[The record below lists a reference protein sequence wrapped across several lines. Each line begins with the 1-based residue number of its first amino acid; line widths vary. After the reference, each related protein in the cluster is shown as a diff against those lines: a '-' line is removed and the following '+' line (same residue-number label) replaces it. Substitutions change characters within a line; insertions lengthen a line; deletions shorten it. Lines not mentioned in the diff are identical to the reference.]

1 VSLAPLL
8 KTKRN
13 PAPRALVGNIKKVIP
28 KPPHAKRVAPD
39 CIPPVPPPYARIANK
54 ANFKKCWE
62 PSNTIVNFVPKQ
74 QHSIQPVAVVLHV
87 QVVNFKSKIRQL
99 RSRANN
105 VRLEPNGQQLQTCVM
120 LATMENTKNKTLPI
134 QFLVNF
140 VPPV

>member
-1 VSLAPLL
+1 M
-8 KTKRN
+8 
-13 PAPRALVGNIKKVIP
+13 GNIKKVIP
-28 KPPHAKRVAPD
+28 KPPRLAKRVAPD
-39 CIPPVPPPYARIANK
+39 CIPPVPPPYARIAKK
-54 ANFKKCWE
+54 ANFKNWLK

-74 QHSIQPVAVVLHV
+74 QHSIQPVAVVIHV
-87 QVVNFKSKIRQL
+87 QAVNFKNKIRQL

-140 VPPV
+140 VSLAPLLKTKRNPAPLA